1 MGLRKPPSRVL
12 NEDEIRLLMEDIRA
26 IDADES
32 VFVFNSENVRGTSY
46 RPQNDTIY
54 VKGNVI
60 SDHNSKRP
68 RDLMSPR
75 AVLAHEYYGHRPYRQ
90 LYMSEFEKNDLG
102 DDAFLLK
109 MANREWVDEFRASY
123 MAARNAP
130 QLSDEDRRY
139 LMLDALERAKEA
151 NASVKHNDFIRMVL
165 HGYN

>member
-1 MGLRKPPSRVL
+1 MGLRKPPGRILS
-12 NEDEIRLLMEDIRA
+12 EDEIHLLIEDIRA

-54 VKGNVI
+54 VKGNVL
-60 SDHNSKRP
+60 SDYNSKHP
-68 RDLMSPR
+68 RDLMSQK

-90 LYMSEFEKNDLG
+90 LYISEIEKTDLG
-102 DDAFLLK
+102 EEAFLLK
-109 MANREWVDEFRASY
+109 MASCGWIDEFRASY
-123 MAARNAP
+123 MAAIKTPR
-130 QLSDEDRRY
+130 LSDDDRRY

-151 NASVKHNDFIRMVL
+151 NVSIKHNDFIRMVL